1 MTPPKFSIVTTCKGR
16 LDFLKRSLP
25 TFARQTETEVVV
37 VDYDCPEGTGDWVAA
52 NFPGVRVAAVTSA
65 PIFNLSRARN
75 IGAGRAEAPW
85 LVFCDA
91 DQLLAPSFASA
102 LSGSLVPGTYLRVWR
117 DTPWGP
123 KRMGVPLACEAAVF
137 RAVGGYDDAF
147 RGWGMEDREICER
160 LDRSGIR
167 EVLGPASLVETLTHS
182 NAARSSF
189 YERPIDVSLVIGH
202 YYARIKQRHFETT
215 GRALTDEQR
224 HSTFGQVE
232 RAVVARLPTLRAMR
246 PSTYVL
252 RAPSRRGQRAS
263 EHRRCANITGRG
275 RTRSPK

>member
-1 MTPPKFSIVTTCKGR
+1 
-16 LDFLKRSLP
+16 
-25 TFARQTETEVVV
+25 
-37 VDYDCPEGTGDWVAA
+37 
-52 NFPGVRVAAVTSA
+52 
-65 PIFNLSRARN
+65 
-75 IGAGRAEAPW
+75 
-85 LVFCDA
+85 
-91 DQLLAPSFASA
+91 
-102 LSGSLVPGTYLRVWR
+102 
-117 DTPWGP
+117 
-123 KRMGVPLACEAAVF
+123 MGVPLACEAAVF

-232 RAVVARLPTLRAMR
+232 RAVVAALADAASDATFDIRIAGAVPPWSAR
-246 PSTYVL
+246 L
-252 RAPSRRGQRAS
+252 RAPEVREYHRAEGGRDLPNDLVSAVNAFARPPSPRTAAGSRAATAGTTSGRRTRRRG
-263 EHRRCANITGRG
+263 C
-275 RTRSPK
+275 TRS